1 MELLL
6 LLLLSDFRS
15 TRPPEQGA
23 WAPAPQ
29 PPANDDS
36 EPVLAAEA
44 RQGPA
49 QAPPSA

>member
-6 LLLLSDFRS
+6 LLLLSDFRP

-23 WAPAPQ
+23 WAPDPL
-29 PPANDDS
+29 PPANEDS
-36 EPVLAAEA
+36 EPLEAAEA